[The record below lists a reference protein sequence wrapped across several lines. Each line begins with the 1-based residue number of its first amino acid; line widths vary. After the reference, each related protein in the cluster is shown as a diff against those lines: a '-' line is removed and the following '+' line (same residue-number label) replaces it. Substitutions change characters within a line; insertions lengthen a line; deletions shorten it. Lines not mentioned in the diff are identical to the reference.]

1 MALEGLLVSEYP
13 PGAPPRRHHFPER
26 NRLISGLCSAVVV
39 IEAAH
44 ASGSLITARWAIDQG
59 RSVFALPGRVDHPMA
74 RGCHRLLREGAW
86 LVEEPEEVLADLG
99 LTAKPSHDGADDV
112 PRAPDRPT
120 DEAVALLEQ
129 LLGESLTPD
138 DLAARSGR
146 PLAGILATLVELE
159 VAGRVVRGAGA
170 LYRLA

>member
-1 MALEGLLVSEYP
+1 MALEGLLVSEYA
-13 PGAPPRRHHFPER
+13 PGTPPRRAHFPQR

-39 IEAAH
+39 VEAAQ

-86 LVEEPEEVLADLG
+86 LVEDPEEVLAELG
-99 LTAKPSHDGADDV
+99 VSCAPAAATA
-112 PRAPDRPT
+112 RAG
-120 DEAVALLEQ
+120 DETSGEALALLDQ
-129 LLGESLTPD
+129 LRGESLTPD
-138 DLAARSGR
+138 ELAERSGR
-146 PLAGILATLVELE
+146 ALAEVLSTLVELE
-159 VAGRVVRGAGA
+159 VAGSVIRGAGA